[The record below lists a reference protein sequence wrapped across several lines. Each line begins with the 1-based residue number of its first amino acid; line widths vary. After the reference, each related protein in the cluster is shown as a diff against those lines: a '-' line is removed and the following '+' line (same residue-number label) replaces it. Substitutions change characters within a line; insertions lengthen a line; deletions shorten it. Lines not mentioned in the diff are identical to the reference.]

1 MSLAPGAEAVQADH
15 TRLKQV
21 LVNLMS
27 NAVKYNRVGG
37 RITVSAA
44 MAGPDRI
51 RISVAD
57 TGAGIAPDRLGE
69 LFTPFNRLGAEGTD
83 IEGTGIGLVI
93 CKRLSEAMNGRIG
106 VDSASGA
113 GSTFW
118 IELPVAR
125 VDPAAAGPVPR
136 PRTAG
141 PVPAATV
148 LYVED
153 NAANL
158 KLVRLA
164 LAQYP
169 QITLIEAQDGAL
181 GLELARAHRPGL
193 ILLDINMPGMNG
205 LEVMARLRADHA
217 TRAIPVIAIS
227 AAAMERDVQKAKAA
241 GFRDY
246 LIKPIDLPEFL
257 TAVERLLL
265 LPDRRRRGDRRTHHD
280 PSSGRLGAA
289 LATGGRG

>member
-1 MSLAPGAEAVQADH
+1 M
-15 TRLKQV
+15 
-21 LVNLMS
+21 
-27 NAVKYNRVGG
+27 
-37 RITVSAA
+37 
-44 MAGPDRI
+44 
-51 RISVAD
+51 
-57 TGAGIAPDRLGE
+57 
-69 LFTPFNRLGAEGTD
+69 
-83 IEGTGIGLVI
+83 
-93 CKRLSEAMNGRIG
+93 
-106 VDSASGA
+106 
-113 GSTFW
+113 
-118 IELPVAR
+118 
-125 VDPAAAGPVPR
+125 
-136 PRTAG
+136 
-141 PVPAATV
+141 

-205 LEVMARLRADHA
+205 LEVMARLRADPA

-289 LATGGRG
+289 LASGGRG